1 MKKTWILVADS
12 AHARIFEAEAVNAP
26 LHEIRD
32 FSNAEAH
39 LKNVEID
46 SDRPGR
52 GAGGDAHHAM
62 DTTSDSKEHE
72 IESFARFIA
81 NELDHA
87 RTQNNF
93 AQLIIVAAPSFL
105 GQIREVISEPLSKMV
120 SYELDKNLSKMESD
134 EIRQHLP
141 EILPSYAV

>member
-12 AHARIFEAEAVNAP
+12 AHARIFEAEAINAP
-26 LHEIRD
+26 LNEIRD

-39 LKNVEID
+39 LKNVDLD

-62 DTTSDSKEHE
+62 DTTSTTKEHE
-72 IESFARFIA
+72 IENFARYIA
-81 NELDHA
+81 HELDNA
-87 RTQNNF
+87 RTHNSF
-93 AQLIIVAAPSFL
+93 DQLIVVAAPSFL
-105 GQIREVISEPLSKMV
+105 GQIREVISEPLAKMV
-120 SYELDKNLSKMESD
+120 SYELDKNLSKMDSD